1 MFKLTTLT
9 QLIVLVL
16 FAITLN
22 LWRLNAL
29 FALMAVLF
37 FPLISQESNHFLR
50 LLKRL
55 KWFFLFIFTFPALNT
70 PGEHLFV
77 WHGIKPT
84 YEGLEAGLTQVL
96 RVTLMLAALSLILVN
111 NTKQELISGL
121 YFLLK
126 PLSVIGLNIKRF
138 AVRLSLT
145 LHYVEVQENNTIK
158 TTVNIRDRLKQAFT
172 DDDIALI
179 DVTLDQPSLKWLDF
193 VVIFTVMVTLI
204 AYLVRGI

>member
-1 MFKLTTLT
+1 M
-9 QLIVLVL
+9 
-16 FAITLN
+16 
-22 LWRLNAL
+22 
-29 FALMAVLF
+29 
-37 FPLISQESNHFLR
+37 
-50 LLKRL
+50 
-55 KWFFLFIFTFPALNT
+55 FIFTFPALNT

-145 LHYVEVQENNTIK
+145 LHYVEVQENKTIK

>member
-145 LHYVEVQENNTIK
+145 LHYVEVQENKTIK